1 MKTVKILNL
10 VQGTDE
16 WLEARKEY
24 LTASEAPAMMGDS
37 KYKSRTELL
46 KEKKTGKVKAV
57 SSFTQ
62 SLFDKGHQTEE
73 SARDIIEFELMEEFK
88 PVVGSIELDGLKLLA
103 SLDGLSEDEKTVF
116 EHKLWNEILAEN
128 VNNSVLEAS
137 HYWQLEFQL
146 MVFGA
151 ESVLFVVSD
160 GTTEKRASFYY
171 VSIPERREKLIKGLK
186 QFAEDLKNYEV
197 KAKQEVIV
205 ANEQESFPVIQ
216 CSVEGSM
223 VVSNLGEFIPAIKAA
238 IDEKLSVILETDQDF
253 ADTEAF
259 VKNIKTTRTK
269 LKQEQLNITNAFES
283 YSAFVNDV
291 STTDGILQ
299 QAESKLNL
307 AVKTHKEAKKLSIIN
322 NAEGAFNQH
331 LRKLSESI
339 NDISIGLYV
348 NSNDWAA
355 ALKGKRSFE
364 KMEEAVN
371 SLLANAKIEASE
383 VSQIIRKNLDSLTE
397 LAKDHKFLFSDHSS
411 LILKDNDDLINLIKM
426 RISEHEQEEAERK
439 RLEKEKIEFE
449 AKQKAEREAAEKL
462 ELQEQAIRDEE
473 RKKVEAEQKLKEESE
488 TKVEVKPEAKPEV
501 KLDNSKP
508 YIASVEDSVKTPVKE
523 RLASRFA
530 DVSDEIETCNTNEDT
545 RTIPQ
550 EIANYLVSTCPINDD
565 DAMVIAYAIC
575 EGSVPYVV
583 TTETI

>member
-1 MKTVKILNL
+1 M
-10 VQGTDE
+10 
-16 WLEARKEY
+16 
-24 LTASEAPAMMGDS
+24 
-37 KYKSRTELL
+37 
-46 KEKKTGKVKAV
+46 
-57 SSFTQ
+57 
-62 SLFDKGHQTEE
+62 
-73 SARDIIEFELMEEFK
+73 
-88 PVVGSIELDGLKLLA
+88 
-103 SLDGLSEDEKTVF
+103 
-116 EHKLWNEILAEN
+116 
-128 VNNSVLEAS
+128 
-137 HYWQLEFQL
+137 
-146 MVFGA
+146 
-151 ESVLFVVSD
+151 
-160 GTTEKRASFYY
+160 
-171 VSIPERREKLIKGLK
+171 
-186 QFAEDLKNYEV
+186 
-197 KAKQEVIV
+197 
-205 ANEQESFPVIQ
+205 
-216 CSVEGSM
+216 
-223 VVSNLGEFIPAIKAA
+223 
-238 IDEKLSVILETDQDF
+238 
-253 ADTEAF
+253 
-259 VKNIKTTRTK
+259 
-269 LKQEQLNITNAFES
+269 
-283 YSAFVNDV
+283 
-291 STTDGILQ
+291 
-299 QAESKLNL
+299 
-307 AVKTHKEAKKLSIIN
+307 
-322 NAEGAFNQH
+322 
-331 LRKLSESI
+331 
-339 NDISIGLYV
+339 YV